1 MKKILISG
9 LYGVN
14 NLGDDYICLSIV
26 SNLYGRYGGNIEIT
40 VISNGDNL
48 VWLRRWYPNC
58 KIVNNNGNK
67 YRNVVLTINEIIK
80 ADYFIIGGG
89 GLWPSESKKQLILQK
104 LYIKIAVRFCCKVL
118 FFGVEV
124 NELKSEWPK
133 EYWRYFIRNSY
144 GIITRNAQS
153 VRMLSDIMQD
163 NSDKLYES
171 ADVTLAFKTLEETN
185 EENRI
190 ADKVLPDSG
199 FLLLALAQPWTDAEM
214 TETHFKN
221 RYDKFVSQIVNVVNT
236 QMRGGGGYSSAV
248 FLPFYGG
255 SDIKLIKDIVT
266 GLSEFAVKVID
277 PDFPI
282 GYKRM
287 LFKQAKH
294 VIAMRFHSVLF
305 SLYYATPFTAISYSG
320 KTSDLMK
327 ENGISEH
334 MVEFGIRDNQ
344 FFYKE
349 FDLDQEVLE
358 AIINENLDSKEYKE
372 KLINVSHSLKECA
385 LSGFAKLFEFLDE

>member
-1 MKKILISG
+1 M
-9 LYGVN
+9 
-14 NLGDDYICLSIV
+14 
-26 SNLYGRYGGNIEIT
+26 
-40 VISNGDNL
+40 
-48 VWLRRWYPNC
+48 
-58 KIVNNNGNK
+58 
-67 YRNVVLTINEIIK
+67 TINEIIK

-104 LYIKIAVRFCCKVL
+104 LYIKIAVRFYCKVL

-124 NELKSEWPK
+124 NELKSEWSK

-199 FLLLALAQPWTDAEM
+199 FLLLALARPWTDAEM

-236 QMRGGGGYSSAV
+236 QMRGGGG
-248 FLPFYGG
+248 GG
-255 SDIKLIKDIVT
+255 GILRR
-266 GLSEFAVKVID
+266 
-277 PDFPI
+277 
-282 GYKRM
+282 Y
-287 LFKQAKH
+287 
-294 VIAMRFHSVLF
+294 F
-305 SLYYATPFTAISYSG
+305 SLSTG
-320 KTSDLMK
+320 
-327 ENGISEH
+327 
-334 MVEFGIRDNQ
+334 
-344 FFYKE
+344 
-349 FDLDQEVLE
+349 DQ
-358 AIINENLDSKEYKE
+358 I
-372 KLINVSHSLKECA
+372 
-385 LSGFAKLFEFLDE
+385 